1 MKSVYFISGLGA
13 DKRIFS
19 DLDLSYCK
27 PQFVEWI
34 TPKIK
39 EPLQQYARRLRQT
52 IPEKNPLIIG
62 MSFGGMLAAE
72 MARSDLGVRSI
83 IISSNKSSKEFPAYL
98 RIGKY
103 LPLYKWL
110 PFSFLKKSHRL
121 YSKFFG
127 VKGKEQKKL
136 FRQILDDADP
146 QFITWAIWSILR
158 WESEETS
165 ANIIHIHGTSDIL
178 LPLRF
183 VKPDYVIKKGTHVMT
198 MNQHEEVSALLKN
211 LILKI
216 INQ

>member
-1 MKSVYFISGLGA
+1 LKSVYFISGLGA

-19 DLDLSYCK
+19 ALDLSYCD
-27 PQFVEWI
+27 PHFVEWI
-34 TPKIK
+34 TPEIK
-39 EPLQQYARRLRQT
+39 EPLQQYAKRLRQT
-52 IPEKNPLIIG
+52 IPEENPLIIG

-72 MARSDLGVRSI
+72 MARADLGVKAI

-103 LPLYKWL
+103 FPIYRWL
-110 PFSFLKKSHRL
+110 PFSFLKRSHFL

-127 VKGKEQKKL
+127 VKSKEQKKV
-136 FRQILDDADP
+136 FHQILEDSDP
-146 QFITWAIWSILR
+146 HFITWAIWSILH
-158 WESEETS
+158 WKSEDIS

-198 MNQHEEVSALLKN
+198 MERHDEVSALLKK
-211 LILKI
+211 LI
-216 INQ
+216 